1 MLLTETILDYLNE
14 YEFESNNDSIETYG
28 WDFMDNIGD
37 KGLEFH
43 TGATRGCYTCP
54 DWNYVIKFD
63 LYKNGTYCQT
73 ELRNYERA
81 KFYRV
86 EQVLLPIERH
96 TILDNG
102 IEIYFQTPYT
112 SSYKNCPKDVAREL
126 EKAKGAMNP
135 KLFNHICAS
144 MNYDIADRW
153 VARVVQLYGKKFLK
167 SFQEWRKECEVN
179 DLHKGNIG
187 FLGNRPII
195 LDYAGYHG

>member
-1 MLLTETILDYLNE
+1 MLLTETILDYLNK
-14 YEFESNNDSIETYG
+14 YEFGGDNDSIETYG
-28 WDFMDNIGD
+28 WDFMDNISNQ
-37 KGLEFH
+37 GLKFH
-43 TGATRGCYTCP
+43 TGATRGCYTCS

-63 LYKNGTYCQT
+63 LYKKGTYCQT

-112 SSYKNCPKDVAREL
+112 SCYKNCPKDVAKEL
-126 EKAKGAMNP
+126 EKARDAMNHT
-135 KLFNHICAS
+135 LFNRMCAS

-179 DLHKGNIG
+179 DLHRGNIG

>member
-1 MLLTETILDYLNE
+1 MLLTKTILDYLNE

-28 WDFMDNIGD
+28 WDFMDNISNQ
-37 KGLEFH
+37 GLKFH

-63 LYKNGTYCQT
+63 LYKKGTYCQT

-96 TILDNG
+96 IILDNG

-112 SSYKNCPKDVAREL
+112 SCYKNCPKDVAKEL
-126 EKAKGAMNP
+126 EKARDAMNHT
-135 KLFNHICAS
+135 LFNRICDS

>member
-1 MLLTETILDYLNE
+1 MLLTKTILDYLNE
-14 YEFESNNDSIETYG
+14 YEFESNGDSIEAYG

-37 KGLEFH
+37 KGLQFH
-43 TGATRGCYTCP
+43 TGATRGCFTCS

-63 LYKNGTYCQT
+63 LYKKGTYCQT

-112 SSYKNCPKDVAREL
+112 SCYKNCPKDVAREL
-126 EKAKGAMNP
+126 EKAKRAMNP
-135 KLFNHICAS
+135 RLFNHIQAS

-179 DLHKGNIG
+179 DLHRGNIG

>member
-1 MLLTETILDYLNE
+1 MLLTKTILDYLNE
-14 YEFESNNDSIETYG
+14 YEFESNSDSIETYG
-28 WDFMDNIGD
+28 WDFFKEGNFGD
-37 KGLEFH
+37 LKFH
-43 TGATRGCYTCP
+43 TGATRGCFTCP

-63 LYKNGTYCQT
+63 LYQKGTYCQT

-96 TILDNG
+96 FILDNG

-112 SSYKNCPKDVAREL
+112 ACYKNCPKDVAREL

-135 KLFNHICAS
+135 ELFNRMCAS
-144 MNYDIADRW
+144 MSYDIADRW

-179 DLHKGNIG
+179 DLHRGNIG